1 MENIVISY
9 FRKISKIPRCS
20 KNLKGIRNF
29 IKEEARKFGYSFKE
43 DSVGNIVVNIKAN
56 DFSSSMS
63 PVILQSHVDMVC
75 EKNESFEH
83 DFEKDPIDIIENNGY
98 FYASGT
104 TLGADNGIGVAMML
118 AIMSESLAFKHP
130 DLELLFTIDEE
141 IGLIGAI
148 GIDSNL
154 CSGKMLINLDGEE
167 EGYFLV
173 GCAGSKLVH
182 INFKPQYRQSRKTM
196 GIEILFTGLKGGHSG
211 ADIHLDLANSLK
223 LMFFALNKLRKNM
236 EFEVAYI
243 CGGDKSNAIPRE
255 AKALILIEAE
265 HYMLL
270 EKELESFK
278 LNIQKMY
285 TLDLDFEIVIER
297 VNFFDNVLDD
307 ISQAKLLNMGMAFLH
322 GIHKVENYSEKLIR
336 TSLNFASLFKFGDEY
351 QFVFTI
357 RSLLDVEKEYI
368 FNHLKAIC
376 ELSGASFEIV
386 YNYSSWEPAG
396 GGDSKLLNHLKNIY
410 KNLYLKEAKTVVI
423 HAGLETGIISAKLG
437 GIDSVTIGPWIE
449 APHTPRER
457 VDIAST
463 IRVYDFLKES
473 LKNL

>member
-1 MENIVISY
+1 MESIAISY

-20 KNLKGIRNF
+20 KNLKGISNF
-29 IKEEARKFGYSFKE
+29 IKEEARKFGCSFKE
-43 DSVGNIVVNIKAN
+43 DSAGNIVVNIKAN
-56 DFSSSMS
+56 DFSGSML
-63 PVILQSHVDMVC
+63 PIILQAHIDMVC
-75 EKNESFEH
+75 EKNESVAH
-83 DFEKDPIDIIENNGY
+83 DFNNDPIGIIEDNGY

-118 AIMSESLAFKHP
+118 AVMSESLDFKHP
-130 DLELLFTIDEE
+130 DLELLFTVDEE

-148 GIDSNL
+148 GLDSNL

-182 INFKPQYRQSRKTM
+182 INFKPQYRQSKKTM

-211 ADIHLDLANSLK
+211 ADIHFDLANSLK
-223 LMFFALNKLRKNM
+223 LMFFALNKLREKM

-255 AKALILIEAE
+255 AKALIFIETE
-265 HYMLL
+265 HFVLL
-270 EKELESFK
+270 EKELELFK
-278 LNIQKMY
+278 LDVQKMY
-285 TLDLDFEIVIER
+285 TLDLDFEIVLGK
-297 VNFFDNVLDD
+297 VNFSDNVLDD

-322 GIHKVENYSEKLIR
+322 GIHKVENYTEKLIR
-336 TSLNFASLFKFGDEY
+336 TSLNFASLFKVGDEY
-351 QFVFTI
+351 RFSFTI

-376 ELSGASFEIV
+376 ELSGAGFKIV
-386 YNYSSWEPAG
+386 YNYSSWEPA

-410 KNLYLKEAKTVVI
+410 KGLYLKEAKTVVI
-423 HAGLETGIISAKLG
+423 HAGLETGIISAKFG

-463 IRVYDFLKES
+463 IRVYNFLKES
-473 LKNL
+473 LKTL